1 MSVGIVNHTD
11 GTVRKIAGGLFY
23 ADCPVGGILPF
34 GGTVVPADFLLCNGS
49 EVLKEDYP
57 ALYAVIGDSFGTT
70 SDNTKFVLPD
80 LRESIPVGSGQNSTQ
95 TIETHDTYTLGQFK
109 DDQYQS
115 HVHNTYLKGHMTAT
129 EGDGWCTAYDQEVTG
144 TRTTVPSTDAGYTS
158 RSGSTTHGKQL
169 GVNYII
175 KAKQTALPLE
185 FEDALD
191 DYVKTSD
198 IQSTPIS
205 GNGNPISSGGVYN
218 VLNNKADKATTLSG
232 YNISNAYTKDEV
244 DNLFSQHET
253 NISWKAAVATY
264 SDIATTYPNPQE
276 GWTVVTTDT
285 NIAWRYSGGE
295 WIEISANTIPNATTQ
310 VNGLMTTTMVS
321 KLDGIASGAEVNV
334 QSDWNVSD
342 SSSDAFIQNKPT
354 IPTKTSDLTND
365 SNFSTSVVL
374 TKTLSAGATSISFT
388 NDSIGNNSKI
398 IIYTNPYTQGV
409 VTGATQSSTTVTI
422 TCAAQSTA
430 IQISIEIRN

>member
-34 GGTVVPADFLLCNGS
+34 GGTVAPTDFLLCNGS

-57 ALYAVIGDSFGTT
+57 ALYSIIGDTFGTA
-70 SDNTKFVLPD
+70 SENTKFKLPD
-80 LRESIPVGSGQNSTQ
+80 LRESTVKGVGLTSKSNNHMDADGLALGEFIDDRVQEHTHEVQSITDSWSGTQ
-95 TIETHDTYTLGQFK
+95 GSDERYVFKTASVATTSQSGRYGDT
-109 DDQYQS
+109 
-115 HVHNTYLKGHMTAT
+115 T
-129 EGDGWCTAYDQEVTG
+129 EVKAV
-144 TRTTVPSTDAGYTS
+144 
-158 RSGSTTHGKQL
+158 
-169 GVNYII
+169 GVNFII
-175 KAKQTALPLE
+175 KAKQSALPLE
-185 FEDALD
+185 FETALD
-191 DYVKTSD
+191 DYVEISD

-205 GNGNPISSGGVYN
+205 GNENPISSGGVYN
-218 VLNNKADKATTLSG
+218 ALSNKADKATTLSG

-334 QSDWNVSD
+334 QSDWSVSD
-342 SSSDAFIQNKPT
+342 SSSDAFIKNKPT

-374 TKTLSAGATSISFT
+374 TKTLTAGATSISFT
-388 NDSIGNNSKI
+388 DDSIGDNSKI

-409 VTGATQSSTTVTI
+409 VTGASQSGTTVTI